1 MVNWFPDILFHLKSL
16 FPRTLSEDLMYKDIS
31 EDSNFSL
38 QLSSLLWA
46 PDFLLSPTDF
56 LKYLLACLTDI
67 SNLVFPKK
75 KHAIPSSPNTH
86 TENTIILPF
95 SENDRST
102 WTVAKAK
109 KTWFF
114 FPFSYSSQSISK
126 YYWLCLQNIPETC
139 LLCSKPPSVLTQA
152 PHSSP
157 AVPLH
162 PLLSLSH
169 RSSLQRFVWKCKPVC
184 VPPLLQSP
192 QWLSI
197 NLENLQILYCD
208 YKGLCDVVLAFL
220 SPSFLDYTPVI
231 LAFQKFL
238 ELSQLFSTSAPLLP
252 GKLLS
257 WLFFTWLAFGLIL
270 NTFCYTRPS
279 LNTTLTLC
287 HPTVRTFCITLITTC
302 NYLYLCIYLLFE
314 PTRGQGSVCLDA
326 VSWYI
331 VTVHRAQ

>member
-16 FPRTLSEDLMYKDIS
+16 FPRTLSEDLMYKDFS
-31 EDSNFSL
+31 EDSNFSP

-46 PDFLLSPTDF
+46 PDFLLSPTNF

-67 SNLVFPKK
+67 SNLVFPRK

-86 TENTIILPF
+86 TDNIVLTF

-109 KTWFF
+109 KHDFF
-114 FPFSYSSQSISK
+114 FLSLILHNLSASTIGSASK
-126 YYWLCLQNIPETC
+126 TYLKLPR
-139 LLCSKPPSVLTQA
+139 LLCYKPPSVLTQA

-162 PLLSLSH
+162 PFLSLSH

-279 LNTTLTLC
+279 LNTTLSLC
-287 HPTVRTFCITLITTC
+287 HPTVHTFCITLITTC

-314 PTRGQGSVCLDA
+314 PTQGQGSVCLDA